1 MADSVDKGAHA
12 TATQQQQRQTKIPSI
27 WRFDAQLMLPLYLY
41 ISAQN
46 RERER
51 EGGREGGREGNKG
64 ERDRGGKEQEVARN
78 EEKE

>member
-1 MADSVDKGAHA
+1 
-12 TATQQQQRQTKIPSI
+12 
-27 WRFDAQLMLPLYLY
+27 MLPLYLY

-51 EGGREGGREGNKG
+51 ERGREGGREGNKG